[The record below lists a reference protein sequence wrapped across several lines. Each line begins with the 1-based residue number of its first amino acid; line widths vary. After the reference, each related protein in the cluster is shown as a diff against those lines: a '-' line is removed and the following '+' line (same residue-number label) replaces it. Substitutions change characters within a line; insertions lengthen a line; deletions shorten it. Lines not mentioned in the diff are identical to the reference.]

1 VTFSELVA
9 EELRGDDDAPAP
21 APAAVGFEMGIAVSR
36 MRSLAVKIW
45 RWLLFAVHEAAL

>member
-1 VTFSELVA
+1 MVTISELV
-9 EELRGDDDAPAP
+9 EELRGDDDAA
-21 APAAVGFEMGIAVSR
+21 AAAVGLEIGIAVSR